1 MSNGFHGFR
10 AAVSTYPKSCLL
22 TLITILFTACSM
34 NDFTRNMPLAAFD
47 PHSREFS
54 CKYEKD
60 VEPVLDEQAEAWFRE
75 GMAVTS
81 NDLWPDDRDYKTAA
95 SLWKKAAQKNHWRAM
110 LNLVSLYLDGRGIVR
125 DTEQAVVLVEEAM
138 KMGVPR
144 AYELMGRYHMN
155 GTGVQQNAT
164 RAYAFWALAAKM
176 GDAEAQAYLGGKL
189 NATYDDAGGSFW
201 GNKSTALQMLRC
213 SYAQENAEASLNLGV
228 SLNVNGNYEHALH
241 ILHDGV
247 KFGSEDSANY
257 LAASFLT
264 HTELT
269 GQHIDQDRADRYKAI
284 ADLLRLNPDL
294 RLPNLDK
301 VLPLPPAILPY
312 WDGEKETLIN
322 GAKPVKATS
331 LADIKP
337 SPASLRQG
345 RAHIPDGFV
354 LPDEPQGG
362 HLIQHLHTDAIISGF
377 WLAQLAKPY
386 TPKQVAWNAGQ
397 VPMYYALGE
406 SFTPPD
412 GITKESGVLRFHY
425 LGTPVAKP
433 LAARHVPDW
442 RVPQGVLR
450 EIPVPSRDLRSS
462 GLLPAPATGIWHGHI
477 DPAHPLAK
485 VFNQWNRQAYV
496 EEGQPFPDPRDRG
509 LDISPKDIQWQWLDQ
524 ANQPLPSGR
533 KDITIR
539 NFSPEEPIAKTN

>member
-1 MSNGFHGFR
+1 
-10 AAVSTYPKSCLL
+10 
-22 TLITILFTACSM
+22 M
-34 NDFTRNMPLAAFD
+34 NSESQVD
-47 PHSREFS
+47 
-54 CKYEKD
+54 
-60 VEPVLDEQAEAWFRE
+60 DETEQWFRE
-75 GMAVTS
+75 GLAVTS
-81 NDLWPDDRDYKTAA
+81 YDLWPDDRDYK
-95 SLWKKAAQKNHWRAM
+95 KAALLWMKAADKNHWRAM
-110 LNLVSLYLDGRGIVR
+110 LNLASLHLRGAGVER
-125 DTEQAVVLVEEAM
+125 SSERAVQLVEKAM
-138 KMGVPR
+138 LLGVPK
-144 AYELMGRYHMN
+144 AFDLMGTYHMN
-155 GTGVQQNAT
+155 GTGVKQDAT
-164 RAYAFWALAAKM
+164 RAYAFWWHAANMGNSDAL
-176 GDAEAQAYLGGKL
+176 AYLGDKL
-189 NATYDDAGGSFW
+189 NASYDDSKEAFW
-201 GNKSTALQMLRC
+201 GNRRLALEMMEC
-213 SYAQENAEASLNLGV
+213 GYKQENGSAAYFLGQELNFDKQ
-228 SLNVNGNYEHALH
+228 YERALH
-241 ILHDGV
+241 VLHDGV
-247 KFGSEDSANY
+247 KFGSEESANKLFVNFDNGQDLVKR
-257 LAASFLT
+257 LA
-264 HTELT
+264 
-269 GQHIDQDRADRYKAI
+269 DQDRAERYKAI
-284 ADLLRLNPDL
+284 ADMLRLNPDL

-312 WDGEKETLIN
+312 WDGEKETLVN
-322 GAKPVKATS
+322 GAKPVKPAS

-386 TPKQVAWNAGQ
+386 TPKQVEWNAAQ

-406 SFTPPD
+406 SFTPPED
-412 GITKESGVLRFHY
+412 ITKESGVLRFHY
-425 LGTPVAKP
+425 LGTPVPKP

-450 EIPVPSRDLRSS
+450 EIPVPSRELRSS

-485 VFNQWNRQAYV
+485 VFNQWTRQAYL